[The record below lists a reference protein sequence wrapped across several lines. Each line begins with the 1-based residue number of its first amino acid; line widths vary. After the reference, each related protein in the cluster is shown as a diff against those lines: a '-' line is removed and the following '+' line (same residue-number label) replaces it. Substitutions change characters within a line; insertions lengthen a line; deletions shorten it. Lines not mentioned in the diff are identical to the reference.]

1 MLPRKED
8 DEGLESPFAYEG
20 NPGLCGLPLSRKCP
34 MLPRKEDDG
43 WKIVAI
49 GYACGL
55 IIGVVLGH
63 IFCTRKHEWF
73 VKIFGMPLKRM
84 ERKRG
89 RRRNQGRRYPMA
101 EITCLH
107 LISSI

>member
-1 MLPRKED
+1 M
-8 DEGLESPFAYEG
+8 
-20 NPGLCGLPLSRKCP
+20 CGLPLSRKCGNSE
-34 MLPRKEDDG
+34 LPHKEDDEGSESPFAFG
-43 WKIVAI
+43 WKVVAI

-89 RRRNQGRRYPMA
+89 RCRN
-101 EITCLH
+101 
-107 LISSI
+107 